1 MGLAAVSL
9 LAVLPARWVGF
20 VGDSLRGPVQA
31 VLTPAA
37 APMRAL
43 GLWLRP
49 GEVAGASRDE
59 AMREMERQRE
69 VAQTRQRQ
77 AEERV
82 RELERQLQE
91 VIRLSPA
98 NRDAIERTVAAPVVS
113 GLSDVSAGMIAVRAG
128 AADGVTEG
136 AVAAASGLRLVG
148 KVREVRGPLSLVLPI
163 TQKSA
168 GWLNAVVEVEGTGQF
183 FGCQLGP
190 VGDGTLR
197 GDLVVEASGV
207 AAGQRVRLRDPE
219 WPASAQM
226 FVVGRVERVEAKPE
240 QPLRQVVTVRPEMD
254 LRRVSEVLL
263 FVPRGQGGAGVA
275 R

>member
-1 MGLAAVSL
+1 MSLAAASL

-20 VGDSLRGPVQA
+20 VGDWLRGPVQA
-31 VLTPAA
+31 VLTPPA

-59 AMREMERQRE
+59 ALREMERQRD
-69 VAQTRQRQ
+69 VAQTRQAQ
-77 AEERV
+77 SEERV

-91 VIRLSPA
+91 LIRLSPV
-98 NRDAIERTVAAPVVS
+98 NREGIERTVTAPVVS

-128 AADGVTEG
+128 SEDGVSEG
-136 AVAAASGLRLVG
+136 TVAAAPGLRLVG
-148 KVREVRGPLSLVLPI
+148 RVREVRGPLSLVLPI
-163 TQKSA
+163 TQRSA
-168 GWLNAVVEVEGTGQF
+168 GWLNAVVEAGPSGRMY
-183 FGCQLGP
+183 GCQLSP

-207 AAGQRVRLRDPE
+207 EAGQKVRLRDAE
-219 WPASAQM
+219 WPAAAQM
-226 FVVGRVERVEAKPE
+226 FLVGLVERVEPKAE

-254 LRRVSEVLL
+254 LKRVGEVML
-263 FVPRGQGGAGVA
+263 FVPRATGGRGAA
-275 R
+275 P